1 MIPKRTVQFILLVVL
16 LLLAGCSPVVYS
28 PEEYPVIDRSA
39 ALPDDI
45 EKRSPATDS
54 TPPILHSDEYEAP
67 IPVPGGIN
75 TRGGE
80 DSPFILPDGK
90 TLYLFFTPD
99 VRIPAEKQFL
109 DGVTG
114 IYVAQKVGEVWGQ
127 AERVWLE
134 PPDLLSLDGA
144 PTVDGDTLWF
154 ATIRE
159 GIGSLQIFTA
169 QWVDDRWQDW
179 QPVSARLREE
189 IMIGELEIYGDD
201 LYFHSDRPGG
211 KGSLDIWMTT
221 RDGDSWT
228 DPVNLEVVNTE
239 GNEGWPDI
247 SPDGSELWFTRTY
260 QGSPSI
266 FRSLRQEDS
275 WGEPELILSQFAG
288 ESSVD
293 SQGNLYFT
301 HHFFENGEMIE
312 ADIYVAIHK

>member
-1 MIPKRTVQFILLVVL
+1 MIPKRTIQFILIFTL
-16 LLLAGCSPVVYS
+16 LMLAGCGPVAYS
-28 PEEYPVIDRSA
+28 PEDYPQINRA
-39 ALPDDI
+39 AIVPVDI

-54 TPPILHSDEYEAP
+54 TPPILHSTDYAAP
-67 IPVPGGIN
+67 IPVPGGVN
-75 TRGGE
+75 TSGGE
-80 DSPFILPDGK
+80 DSPFILPDGE

-99 VRIPAEKQFL
+99 VRIPAEQQFL

-114 IYVAQKVGEVWGQ
+114 IYVAHKQGETWGE

-134 PPDLLSLDGA
+134 PPDILSLDGA

-169 QWVDDRWQDW
+169 HWVDGRWQEW
-179 QPVSARLREE
+179 QPVSSRLRDE
-189 IMIGELEIYGDD
+189 IMIGELEIYGDTI
-201 LYFHSDRPGG
+201 YFHSDRPGG
-211 KGSLDIWMTT
+211 KGGLDIWMTT
-221 RDGDSWT
+221 RDGDTWT
-228 DPVNLEVVNTE
+228 DPINIEVVNTE

-260 QGSPSI
+260 NGSPAI
-266 FRSLRQEDS
+266 FRCLRQGEG

-301 HHFFENGEMIE
+301 HHYFENGQMIE
-312 ADIYVAIHK
+312 ADIYVARHK